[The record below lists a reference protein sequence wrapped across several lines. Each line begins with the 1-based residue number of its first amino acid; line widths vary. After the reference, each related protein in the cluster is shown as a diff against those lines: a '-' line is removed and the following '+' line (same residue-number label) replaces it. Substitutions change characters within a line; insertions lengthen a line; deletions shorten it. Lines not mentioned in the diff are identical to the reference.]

1 MGNSFLSSL
10 ESKTEGHEN
19 MIYLPQSTEGNA
31 QFPSDRMQL
40 VERRSRDMMQVNFSA
55 IAG

>member
-1 MGNSFLSSL
+1 MGNSFLTSL